1 MISTLSILPF
11 FLACKAPPKAAVGL
25 VVDDGSFFSRPWP
38 SDDRFRE
45 EGYPDLENWP
55 NPAENPLV
63 DKFLEEA
70 KKLDGFGTNSP
81 IYFQLDGKPDLTLL
95 PEEIDS
101 LDEDAAVHII
111 DIDPSSPYRGE
122 RFPIRWNFQEQETN
136 WQPANFL
143 ALAPTWGFPLRPNT
157 QYAVVLTTELV
168 KAEQDYKEIAKNS
181 EHSLHAK
188 YKDLL
193 DVWEYLDYDPE
204 DIAVTTIFTTQTPM
218 KDLINISKRI
228 DQEISL
234 PSLTQELIWIKEG
247 NGCQIYDGQLLIPL
261 WQYGEKPYSSAGGS
275 FGMDENGRPIV
286 FTWELVNFRLSVPDY
301 EMPVEGYPVAIY
313 SHGTGGD
320 WTTFANNAN
329 EFEPSTQ
336 LAKAGLAGFG
346 ISQPLHAD
354 RGEGQDPELYS
365 FNYLNPASA
374 RTMFRQGAADQI
386 YLAKLLSSQVHTLNF
401 EGSSI
406 KLNPEKINYLGH
418 SHGGEVGSLALPF
431 MGKYLNSAVLS
442 GAGAGLSITLM
453 ERQMGTGTGLTIQ
466 ELLETAISLAPHEE
480 LSSFHPMIGFVQML
494 AEVTDP
500 LNYARYWFSDAGY
513 WTQKPVSVLMTEG
526 LTDEYTPPKS
536 IEIMAATAKIPII
549 GTAYS
554 INPAQEIL
562 GYSAAGSAE
571 GNSEAYDGSKITS
584 GLVQFPY
591 DGHFPI
597 FQNED
602 AVDLYRYFFETAVE
616 GSSVIAPSE

>member
-1 MISTLSILPF
+1 MIIWL
-11 FLACKAPPKAAVGL
+11 LACTNSPVPTVGL
-25 VVDDGSFFSRPWP
+25 ATDDGSFFSRPWP
-38 SDDRFRE
+38 SDDRFLE
-45 EGYPDLENWP
+45 EGYPDLDTWP
-55 NPAENPLV
+55 NPSENPLI

-81 IYFQLDGKPDLTLL
+81 IHFQLDGEPDLSLL

-101 LDEDAAVHII
+101 LDEDAVIHLV
-111 DIDPSSPYRGE
+111 DIDPDSPYRGE
-122 RFPIRWNFQEQETN
+122 RFPIRWDFQKEKTN

-143 ALAPTWGFPLRPNT
+143 SIAPTWGFPLRPNT
-157 QYAVVLTTELV
+157 QYAIVFTSDFLIPEF
-168 KAEQDYKEIAKNS
+168 DYEEIAEDT
-181 EHSLHAK
+181 EHALHSK
-188 YKDLL
+188 YKSLFE
-193 DVWEYLDYDPE
+193 VWDYLDYEPE
-204 DIAVTTIFTTQTPM
+204 DIGVTTIFTTQTPM

-228 DQEISL
+228 DEELSL
-234 PSLTQELIWIKEG
+234 PPLTQELIWIKEG

-261 WQYGEKPYSSAGGS
+261 WQYGDKPYASEGGY
-275 FGMDENGRPIV
+275 FGMDQNGRPIV
-286 FTWELVNFRLSVPDY
+286 FDWELVNFRVSVPNS
-301 EMPVEGYPVAIY
+301 EMPSDGYPVAIY
-313 SHGTGGD
+313 SHGTGGS
-320 WTTFANNAN
+320 WEGFANNSN

-336 LAKAGLAGFG
+336 LAKAGLVGFG

-386 YLAKLLSSQVHTLNF
+386 YLAKLLSSQAHELIF
-401 EGSSI
+401 EGNTI
-406 KLNPEKINYLGH
+406 TLNPEKVNYVGH
-418 SHGGEVGSLALPF
+418 SHGGEVGALALPF
-431 MGKYLNSAVLS
+431 MGKYLDSAVLS

-466 ELLETAISLAPHEE
+466 ELLETAISLSPNEE
-480 LSSFHPMIGFVQML
+480 LSPFHPMIGFVQML

-500 LNYARYWFSDAGY
+500 LNYSRYWFSDSGY

-536 IEIMAATAKIPII
+536 IEIMAATAKIPIV

-562 GYSAAGSAE
+562 DYPESHSVEA
-571 GNSEAYDGSKITS
+571 NSEAYDGSKITA

-597 FQNED
+597 FQNEE
-602 AVDLYRYFFETAVE
+602 AVNLYRNFLETAVE
-616 GSSVIAPSE
+616 GSSVIEISN